1 MNATDHFTLLGLP
14 QTFVIDPQVL
24 EAAWKRVATAV
35 HPDRFASGSAA
46 EKRVALQ
53 WSTQANEAWRVLK
66 DPLSRARYL
75 CELGG
80 VDLQTETNTAMAP
93 AFLMQQMEW
102 HEALDELMA
111 HPNQPAYQALAQ
123 EFDTARVEFVQTL
136 TDLFANNQFEQ
147 AAARVREWMFLD
159 KLIAQ
164 LKQTHGVIADL

>member
-1 MNATDHFTLLGLP
+1 MNATDHFTLFGLP
-14 QTFVIDPQVL
+14 RAFAIDPQVL

-53 WSTQANEAWRVLK
+53 WSTQANEAWRVLR

-75 CELGG
+75 CELAG

-102 HEALDELMA
+102 YEALDELMA
-111 HPNQPAYQALAQ
+111 HPNEEARRALAQ
-123 EFDTARVEFVQTL
+123 EFDAARLEFEQTL
-136 TDLFANNQFEQ
+136 TNLFANEQYEQ

>member
-1 MNATDHFTLLGLP
+1 MNATDHFALFGLP
-14 QTFVIDPQVL
+14 RAFAIDPQVL

-53 WSTQANEAWRVLK
+53 WSTQANEAWRVLR

-75 CELGG
+75 CELAG

-111 HPNQPAYQALAQ
+111 HPNEEARRALAQ
-123 EFDTARVEFVQTL
+123 EFDAARLEFEQTL
-136 TDLFANNQFEQ
+136 TNLFANEQYEQ

>member
-1 MNATDHFTLLGLP
+1 VNATDHFTLFGLP
-14 QTFVIDPQVL
+14 RAFAIDPQVL

-53 WSTQANEAWRVLK
+53 WSTQANEAWRVLR

-75 CELGG
+75 CELAG

-102 HEALDELMA
+102 HEALDELMS
-111 HPNQPAYQALAQ
+111 HPNEEARRALAQ
-123 EFDTARVEFVQTL
+123 EFDAARLEFEQTL
-136 TDLFANNQFEQ
+136 TNLFANEQYEQ

>member
-1 MNATDHFTLLGLP
+1 MNATDHFTLFGLP
-14 QTFVIDPQVL
+14 RAFAIDPRVL

-53 WSTQANEAWRVLK
+53 WSTQANEAWRVLR

-75 CELGG
+75 CELAG

-93 AFLMQQMEW
+93 AFLMQQMAW

-111 HPNQPAYQALAQ
+111 HPNEEARRALAQ
-123 EFDTARVEFVQTL
+123 EFDAARLEFEQTL
-136 TDLFANNQFEQ
+136 TNLFANEQYEQ